1 MTRARSALALSLG
14 GLAVLLSLVSIQL
27 IALNHL
33 KHPANALYPLSFLV
47 FAVVG
52 SFIAA
57 KRPGNAI
64 GWLFCLAGLSNI
76 VSDAAQQYAVFVLRT
91 HPGAPA
97 GTFMFWLGMGWVAS
111 IGWATMALV
120 LPLLFPTGRLLS
132 PRWRVVAALGL
143 IAATVQVVLQAFTTG
158 SDTVPYLTSMQN
170 PYAIPAVQAIMSAVS
185 GVGQLVEI
193 LVMAAC
199 VASLVLRFRRAGPE
213 ERLQIKWFAYG
224 AVVLA
229 VMISASALNGA
240 TVHNGLLNRLGDP
253 LFLVGVSALPLTAA
267 VAIMRYRLYDID
279 VVINRTLVYGSL
291 TLSLAAVYFGGVVGL
306 QSLFRAV
313 TGQTSD
319 VVVAIVTLAVA
330 AVFNPWRRR
339 LQSFIDRRFYRRKYD
354 ASRTL
359 ATFSTRLRDDVD
371 LDHLS
376 RDLAGL
382 IHETMEPSLVL
393 LWLRDPAQGAA
404 E

>member
-1 MTRARSALALSLG
+1 
-14 GLAVLLSLVSIQL
+14 
-27 IALNHL
+27 
-33 KHPANALYPLSFLV
+33 
-47 FAVVG
+47 
-52 SFIAA
+52 
-57 KRPGNAI
+57 
-64 GWLFCLAGLSNI
+64 
-76 VSDAAQQYAVFVLRT
+76 
-91 HPGAPA
+91 
-97 GTFMFWLGMGWVAS
+97 
-111 IGWATMALV
+111 
-120 LPLLFPTGRLLS
+120 
-132 PRWRVVAALGL
+132 
-143 IAATVQVVLQAFTTG
+143 
-158 SDTVPYLTSMQN
+158 MQN

-240 TVHNGLLNRLGDP
+240 TVHNGLLNRMGDP

>member
-1 MTRARSALALSLG
+1 
-14 GLAVLLSLVSIQL
+14 
-27 IALNHL
+27 
-33 KHPANALYPLSFLV
+33 
-47 FAVVG
+47 
-52 SFIAA
+52 
-57 KRPGNAI
+57 
-64 GWLFCLAGLSNI
+64 
-76 VSDAAQQYAVFVLRT
+76 
-91 HPGAPA
+91 
-97 GTFMFWLGMGWVAS
+97 
-111 IGWATMALV
+111 
-120 LPLLFPTGRLLS
+120 
-132 PRWRVVAALGL
+132 
-143 IAATVQVVLQAFTTG
+143 
-158 SDTVPYLTSMQN
+158 
-170 PYAIPAVQAIMSAVS
+170 
-185 GVGQLVEI
+185 
-193 LVMAAC
+193 
-199 VASLVLRFRRAGPE
+199 
-213 ERLQIKWFAYG
+213 
-224 AVVLA
+224 VVLA